1 METLQITPVMAQRRS
16 LNFGEYAEDATLV
29 MKNSPQGK
37 RDRYS
42 LKPTR
47 LKQVWS
53 I

>member
-29 MKNSPQGK
+29 MEEQPTRK